1 VRPWYNENVLLT
13 LHNDKPSSTSVQ
25 EEFQRQNVLEKLKSI
40 DLRARRKGLESIDP
54 SRNPLVRIGM
64 EIDGDGRVTKNSY
77 GVFNLP
83 WQSQNHPEW
92 PMVIGEELADIRKSI
107 RRTHGV
113 PLRYVIWAGMGGS
126 AEDKSMYNAVGLLRR
141 GPRLYV
147 LDSTDPAK
155 LKSILGDI
163 ERRSGQPLAEALK
176 STLVVG
182 QALGM
187 TSYEPVVN
195 LEKLQLLYNRHKI
208 DSTPNFIYMT
218 LPDSLLDQ
226 FGRRGGYRK
235 VELQPDN
242 GNTTAG
248 RHSSPMTRGS
258 LYPLG
263 LASVPLDEWMEG
275 TWLRDEDVHTAWR
288 LSAFLST
295 QAGEGRNKVTLLLPK
310 EWSGAGL
317 WTKQD
322 FEESLGKRDDFRL
335 KVVIGENVK
344 LANYRPPKD
353 PAQDRCFL
361 ALNVKGLSGDGQKL
375 ASLRRA
381 GYPVAVLT
389 LSEPLLSRY
398 MQFIHYA
405 VFGIGYLQQMNF
417 VTQPSVELYKAITN
431 RLHSEAQKAG
441 GLDKTKEWI
450 STQASARRVRYRGAV
465 TLHYDR
471 LPEELGDAGGS
482 APQIYAAIVKSLAA
496 DRRIEYGE
504 LTFFGDMR
512 YSAGGKAVRKVLD
525 RAADRVFRSALKMPA
540 DVYEGPAMNHSYH
553 EMVIG
558 GGRALSTVLISEKSE
573 KIPAAEFT
581 ADYHRAQ
588 YLATQMALQERGR
601 FVVSISVKD
610 MEESSLAVLDQFF
623 KEAAAA
629 LKTRSRAR

>member
-1 VRPWYNENVLLT
+1 MLLS

-25 EEFQRQNVLEKLKSI
+25 EDFQKQNLLEKLKI
-40 DLRARRKGLESIDP
+40 VDMRARRKGLESLDAAK
-54 SRNPLVRIGM
+54 NPLIRIGM
-64 EIDGDGRVTKNSY
+64 ELDGNGRVTKNSY

-83 WQSQNHPEW
+83 WQSQEHPDW
-92 PMVIGEELADIRKSI
+92 PMRIGQELAEIKKAIRQ
-107 RRTHGV
+107 THGV
-113 PLRYVIWAGMGGS
+113 PLKFLIWAGMGGS

-141 GPRLYV
+141 GPRVYV

-155 LKSILGDI
+155 LKAILADI
-163 ERRSGQPLAEALK
+163 ETRSGQPLAQALK

-195 LEKLQLLYNRHKI
+195 LEKLRVLYNKHKI

-226 FGRRGGYRK
+226 FGKRGGYRK

-275 TWLRDEDVHTAWR
+275 TWLRDEEVHAAWK
-288 LSAFLST
+288 LSAFLNT
-295 QAGEGRNKVTLLLPK
+295 QAMAGRNKITLLLPR
-310 EWSGAGL
+310 EWAGAGV

-322 FEESLGKRDDFRL
+322 FEESLGKREDFGL
-335 KVVIGENVK
+335 KVVVGEKVK
-344 LANYRPPKD
+344 LANYRPPRD

-361 ALNVKGLSGDGQKL
+361 VVNVKGLSGDGQKV
-375 ASLRRA
+375 AALRRA

-398 MQFIHYA
+398 MQFIHYT
-405 VFGIGYLQQMNF
+405 VFGLGYLQQMNF

-431 RLHSEAQKAG
+431 RLHTEAQQAG
-441 GLDKTKEWI
+441 GIEKTKEWT
-450 STQASARRVRYRGAV
+450 STFTSPKRIKYKGAV
-465 TLHYDR
+465 TLYFDR
-471 LPEELGDAGGS
+471 LPGEIAEMQGT
-482 APQIYAAIVKSLAA
+482 APQVYAGLLRSLAA

-504 LTFFGDMR
+504 LTFFGDIR
-512 YSAGGKAVRKVLD
+512 YNANGKAARKVLD
-525 RAADRVFRSALKMPA
+525 RAAERVFRTALKMPV

-558 GGRALSTVLISEKSE
+558 RGRALSTVLISEKPE
-573 KIPAAEFT
+573 KIAAADFT

-601 FVVSISVKD
+601 LVVSISLKD
-610 MEESSLAVLDQFF
+610 LEEPTLAVLDEFF

-629 LKTRSRAR
+629 LKSRAKAR